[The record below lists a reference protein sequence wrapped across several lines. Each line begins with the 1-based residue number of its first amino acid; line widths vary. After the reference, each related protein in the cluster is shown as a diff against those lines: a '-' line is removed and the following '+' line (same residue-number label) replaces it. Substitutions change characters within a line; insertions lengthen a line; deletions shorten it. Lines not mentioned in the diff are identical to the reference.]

1 MIFISWILGEHNEA
15 IDDKI
20 LNNTDANRYF
30 TVETAQGYIAINR
43 EYEKIVFIYDRSIE
57 VLFSFKDQTEGG
69 RLLSYIAQMN
79 SWPAAIF
86 TKLK

>member
-1 MIFISWILGEHNEA
+1 M
-15 IDDKI
+15 
-20 LNNTDANRYF
+20 NNTDANRYF
-30 TVETAQGYIAINR
+30 KVETAQGYISINR
-43 EYEKIVFIYDRSIE
+43 EYEKIFFNHHRSFNR